1 MTIGPALRVMDQ
13 CIGQQSMYPLN
24 DFPGIALGNVMDPGL
39 LWYLPALVLW
49 RCLGWAFLPLLPGPR
64 LVVSVAVMAWGGYHH
79 LHGDL
84 KWVNQA
90 LSLFP
95 VFVMGQLFAGKQ
107 VRDRLP
113 PHGAMSVVIGVCYL
127 LVCLGIETG
136 PQYDR
141 WNVSY
146 VYEEK
151 YKTNPDVEIP
161 WLWIRGLA
169 ALSYKL
175 SKALA
180 VLYLIVPPQC
190 CFMTQAGQGS
200 LYTYVL
206 HWRIATVLPFRLV
219 TISGPASLEPHG
231 FMFQLLLWFGAL
243 LYAVAVTLFTTSR
256 PVRFL
261 FWPIVEPSWLNSL
274 TLDSASTNIPKGK

>member
-1 MTIGPALRVMDQ
+1 MALVWIQHGNSLQQFQHAIPLFCFVSGLVASKPFSWKSFHGTLLGVMAPFVLAQMTIGPALRVMDQ

-169 ALSYKL
+169 ALSYRL

-206 HWRIATVLPFRLV
+206 HWRIATVLPF
-219 TISGPASLEPHG
+219 
-231 FMFQLLLWFGAL
+231 
-243 LYAVAVTLFTTSR
+243 
-256 PVRFL
+256 
-261 FWPIVEPSWLNSL
+261 
-274 TLDSASTNIPKGK
+274 